1 MTRKKEEGSPIL
13 ERNLVD
19 QEHVLGAVVSVREVL
34 AFIAQDKFLTL
45 AEAAGYVRLSERTLR
60 RRLNEIRPR
69 PFRVGNKLVFKKSDL
84 DQWMEKYRLEDVARE
99 MDEAVS
105 IAEEMLAKEDGA

>member
-1 MTRKKEEGSPIL
+1 ML

-19 QEHVLGAVVSVREVL
+19 QEHVLAGTVSAAEIL
-34 AFIAQDKFLTL
+34 AFIAQDRYLNL
-45 AEAAGYVRLSERTLR
+45 AEAAKYVRLSERTLR

-84 DQWMEKYRLEDVARE
+84 DLWMETYRLEDVARE